1 MGHAGN
7 QGNTGSVVAQKRVY
21 EPPEPA
27 DGVRVLIDRLWPRGL
42 SKERA
47 QVDVWL
53 KDVAPSQQLRTWFGH
68 DPAKFEEFRSRYEAE
83 LASDPARSAL
93 AELRELARTQHV
105 TLVFAAH
112 DAAHANAT
120 VLRELLA
127 RSE

>member
-1 MGHAGN
+1 MGNA
-7 QGNTGSVVAQKRVY
+7 GNTGSAVTQKRVY

-27 DGVRVLIDRLWPRGL
+27 DGTRVLVDRLWPRGL

-68 DPAKFEEFRSRYEAE
+68 DPAKFEEFRRRYEAE

-93 AELRELARTQHV
+93 AKLRELARSQHV

-112 DAAHANAT
+112 DVEHANAT

-127 RSE
+127 RPE